1 MGLLAL
7 KLTAK
12 TAPVGDFSVLRA
24 LPQRERRLVGPFCFL
39 DHMGPH
45 TAVAQ
50 AGGGV
55 GPHPHIGLS
64 TVTYLFEGSALHRDS
79 LGTQQLIT
87 PGDVNWMTAGR
98 GIVHSERPPA
108 DTVGRPATLHG
119 LQVWVALPLEAE
131 DAQPAFQH
139 VPKALL
145 PLQESG
151 GASTRVVL
159 GAWHGAQSPVHLA
172 SPTFYVVSQL
182 EQGAELELSTEHSE
196 RALYVIDGAVGVGGE
211 ALARGE
217 LAVLTTGEAGC
228 VTALTRATV
237 AVLGGAPLE
246 GPRLMWWNFVSSR
259 RERLEQAKA
268 DWQHRRFP
276 TIPGDSADRIPMPG
290 ETP

>member
-1 MGLLAL
+1 
-7 KLTAK
+7 
-12 TAPVGDFSVLRA
+12 
-24 LPQRERRLVGPFCFL
+24 
-39 DHMGPH
+39 MGPH

-50 AGGGV
+50 EGGGV

-79 LGTQQLIT
+79 LGTQQLIS

-108 DTVGRPATLHG
+108 DTLGRPATLHG

-131 DAQPAFQH
+131 DAPPSFQH
-139 VPKALL
+139 VPKAQL
-145 PLQESG
+145 PLQESA
-151 GASTRVVL
+151 GASSRVVL
-159 GAWHGAQSPVHLA
+159 GTWHGAQSPVRLA

-182 EQGAELELSTEHSE
+182 EQGAELELSTEHAE
-196 RALYVIDGAVGVGGE
+196 RAVYVVSGAVGVGGE
-211 ALARGE
+211 AFEKGD
-217 LAVLTTGEAGC
+217 LAVLTPGEAGC
-228 VTALTRATV
+228 VTALTAATV

-276 TIPGDSADRIPMPG
+276 LIPGDSADRIPMPG
-290 ETP
+290 ELP